1 MPLSNPL
8 HTLPSSLRNLPTI
21 GRHRTAAVATLAAKA
36 QDAFRASSIG
46 RLATLPS
53 IMALLVMDQLDL
65 YQARTMGNSW
75 EREYLDQAIEKLR
88 EYKATRGEIQQEKE
102 DVVTRAVVVRME
114 LRRASHNLT

>member
-1 MPLSNPL
+1 
-8 HTLPSSLRNLPTI
+8 
-21 GRHRTAAVATLAAKA
+21 
-36 QDAFRASSIG
+36 
-46 RLATLPS
+46 
-53 IMALLVMDQLDL
+53 MALLVMDQLVL

-88 EYKATRGEIQQEKE
+88 EYKATRGEIKQEKE